1 MIGPDGGRLSTGI
14 KPLGNSGP
22 ARDMIQ
28 QHLNRFAK
36 ISETKEGVTRLGL
49 TDLEKEAHDAAAK
62 AFSRHKRVKAVGDN
76 AGNTFIVNGEG
87 VRPYIVMGSHLD
99 TVPNGGYLDGALGVA
114 GALAAMQRILKID
127 RDAPIA
133 VAIWADEEGHRFGNG
148 LWGSRAFAGKVTEE
162 ELLRLRDGDGTT
174 LAETLAER
182 GLQKKPRRDRE
193 TGELRVKFSYKPPID
208 IAAYLEA
215 HIEQG
220 RRLIDAGRRIGI
232 VTKIAGMRRWRLESV
247 GEENHAGTT
256 PMRQRRDALVPIAGM
271 VGRLPQLVRGIDE
284 GVITCG
290 VMSVEPGVANVIPS
304 RAWAIVEHRAPTQR
318 DQDEIARRLKELV
331 ATTGPRAPGVGL
343 EMIPLSAV
351 DPTPLSEDVIARL
364 DSVCEAVN
372 VEPMRMIS
380 MAAHDAMSI
389 ARVAPAGLFFIPSLR
404 GVSHR
409 PDEES
414 RKEDIKL
421 AGEVLYRWA
430 LAQLEALEE
439 G

>member
-1 MIGPDGGRLSTGI
+1 
-14 KPLGNSGP
+14 
-22 ARDMIQ
+22 
-28 QHLNRFAK
+28 
-36 ISETKEGVTRLGL
+36 
-49 TDLEKEAHDAAAK
+49 
-62 AFSRHKRVKAVGDN
+62 
-76 AGNTFIVNGEG
+76 
-87 VRPYIVMGSHLD
+87 MGSHLD

-114 GALAAMQRILKID
+114 GALAAMQQVLKDD

-148 LWGSRAFAGKVTEE
+148 LWGSRAFAGKVTEA

-182 GLQKKPRRDRE
+182 GLQKRPRRNRE
-193 TGELRVKFSYKPPID
+193 TGELQVKFSYKTPID

-290 VMSVEPGVANVIPS
+290 AMDVEPGVANIIPS
-304 RAWAIVEHRAPTQR
+304 RAWAIVEHRAATQR

-343 EMIPLSAV
+343 EMVPLSAV
-351 DPTPLSEDVIARL
+351 EPTPLSEDVIARL
-364 DSVCEAVN
+364 ENVCEAMK
-372 VEPMRMIS
+372 VEPMRMVS
-380 MAAHDAMSI
+380 MAAHDAMSV

-430 LAQLEALEE
+430 LTQLEVLEE
-439 G
+439 E

>member
-1 MIGPDGGRLSTGI
+1 
-14 KPLGNSGP
+14 
-22 ARDMIQ
+22 MIQ
-28 QHLNRFAK
+28 QHLKRFAK

-49 TDLEKEAHDAAAK
+49 TDLEEEAHEAAAK
-62 AFSRHKRVKAVGDN
+62 AFSRHKRVRTVRDN
-76 AGNTFIVNGEG
+76 AGNTFIVNGDG
-87 VRPYIVMGSHLD
+87 KRPCIVMGSHLD

-114 GALAAMQRILKID
+114 GALAAMQQVLKDD

-148 LWGSRAFAGKVTEE
+148 LWGSRAFAGKVTEA

-182 GLQKKPRRDRE
+182 GLQKRPRRNRE
-193 TGELRVKFSYKPPID
+193 TGELQVKFSYKTPID

-290 VMSVEPGVANVIPS
+290 AMDVEPGVANIIPS
-304 RAWAIVEHRAPTQR
+304 RAWAIVEHRAATQR

-343 EMIPLSAV
+343 EMVPLSAV

-364 DSVCEAVN
+364 ESVCEEIN
-372 VEPMRMIS
+372 VEPMRMVS

-439 G
+439 E